1 MFGSEKTA
9 GNEESESLDRLNYT
23 KYYEHD
29 GALRAYAN
37 RAMVLAGSM
46 TLLAFLSL
54 GFAVYVR
61 MQPPTI
67 IRISADGEANVISGR
82 SLFRKQLPAVLAD
95 VKQSPQPQSYEKE
108 AFLRQFLDHYLNYDM
123 HNVSSQWATALNFM
137 TSNLKSSAIR
147 VMQKD
152 NTVGKIEDENTRS
165 VFHLRGIECS
175 KDDPLLYTAY
185 GVREMHRMDGDR
197 EIIETTVNQYRILLA
212 DQDRSAENPSGLL
225 VGEYSEKQIDGEKK
239 AALLA
244 SDIDGYRTLR
254 QQQQ

>member
-1 MFGSEKTA
+1 M
-9 GNEESESLDRLNYT
+9 LDYKKNARANATEGPERLNYS

-54 GFAVYVR
+54 GFAAYVR

-67 IRISADGEANVISGR
+67 IRISPDGESSVISGR
-82 SLFRKQLPAVLAD
+82 PLFRNQLPAVLAD
-95 VKQSPQPQSYEKE
+95 ARQSPQPQSYEKE
-108 AFLRQFLDHYLNYDM
+108 AFVRQFLDHYLNYDM
-123 HNVSSQWATALNFM
+123 HNVSLQWATALNSM
-137 TSNLKSSAIR
+137 TSNLKSSALR

-165 VFHLRGIECS
+165 VFHLRGVECS

-185 GVREMHRMDGDR
+185 GVREIHRMDGER
-197 EIIETTVNQYRILLA
+197 EIIETTVNQYRIRLA
-212 DQDRSAENPSGLL
+212 DQNRSAENPSGVL
-225 VGEYSEKQIDGEKK
+225 VGEYSEKQIDGERK

-244 SDIDGYRTLR
+244 TDIDGYRAFH
-254 QQQQ
+254 QQ